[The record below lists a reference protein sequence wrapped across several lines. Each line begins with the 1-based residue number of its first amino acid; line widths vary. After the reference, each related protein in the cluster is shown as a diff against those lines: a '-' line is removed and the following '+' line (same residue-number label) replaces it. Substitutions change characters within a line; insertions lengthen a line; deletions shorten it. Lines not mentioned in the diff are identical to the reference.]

1 MGPEIRFERVS
12 RRFGAVSA
20 VDAVDL
26 TIAPGSFV
34 ALVGESGSGK
44 STLLRA
50 INRLDEGMG
59 SEAVGREGRVTIGGE
74 DVAAAPLTQLRRRI
88 GYVFQSIGL
97 FPHMDVVANI
107 AIGLRARGETLAEAE
122 IATLLDQ
129 VGLPADF
136 AGRMPRELS
145 GGQAQRV
152 GIARALAIEPEILL
166 LDEPFAALDPVT
178 RDALGKTVRAL
189 HEARGL
195 TTILVTHDMAEAML
209 LADRVIVLAAGK
221 IVADASPADLAAG
234 RGGTEA
240 EALVAIPRDQA
251 RRIAELG
258 G

>member
-1 MGPEIRFERVS
+1 MGPEIRFEQVS

-20 VDAVDL
+20 VTGVDL
-26 TIAPGSFV
+26 TIVAGSFV

-50 INRLDEGMG
+50 INRLDEG
-59 SEAVGREGRVTIGGE
+59 ALREGRVTIGGE
-74 DVAAAPLTQLRRRI
+74 DVTAAPLTELRRRI

-97 FPHMDVVANI
+97 FPHMDVAANL
-107 AIGLRARGETLAEAE
+107 AIGRRVRGETLADTDVA
-122 IATLLDQ
+122 ALLDQ
-129 VGLPADF
+129 VGLPAEF
-136 AGRMPRELS
+136 ARRMPRELS

-221 IVADASPADLAAG
+221 IVADATPADLAAG
-234 RGGTEA
+234 CGGAEA
-240 EALVAIPRDQA
+240 EALVAVPREQA

-258 G
+258 AKADK

>member
-1 MGPEIRFERVS
+1 MGPEIRFEQVS
-12 RRFGAVSA
+12 RRFGAVTA
-20 VDAVDL
+20 VAAVDL
-26 TIAPGSFV
+26 CIAGESLV
-34 ALVGESGSGK
+34 ALVGESGAGK

-59 SEAVGREGRVTIGGE
+59 SEAVGREGRVLIGGE
-74 DVAAAPLTQLRRRI
+74 DVSAAPLTDLRRRI

-97 FPHMDVVANI
+97 FPHMTVAANI
-107 AIGLRARGETLAEAE
+107 AIGRKARGETLADSE
-122 IATLLDQ
+122 IAALLEQ

-136 AGRMPRELS
+136 ATRMPRQLS

-166 LDEPFAALDPVT
+166 FDEPFAALDPVT

-189 HEARGL
+189 HDARAL

-209 LADRVIVLAAGK
+209 LADRVIVLAAGR
-221 IVADASPADLAAG
+221 IVADATPAELASG
-234 RGGTEA
+234 RGGAEA
-240 EALVAIPRDQA
+240 EALVAIPREQA